1 MKTSDTDREN
11 KVLVTKDELNTRA
24 KILFAAKQEF
34 FAKGFL
40 KANVRSIAQAVGLT
54 TGAIYNQFKN
64 KDSMFDALVGTV
76 VKDFLLLIQGNSAWE
91 YAQYN
96 MKTTELS
103 VITELSR
110 RTFLKI
116 IDFFY
121 AHWDEMKLV
130 MCCSNGSSYENI
142 FDTAIRQKESE
153 VIACLKSDNIRI
165 SKRTEFFIHVMVSTE
180 VSNLKEIFDHN
191 LTKAEAVHYITG
203 INNYH
208 CAGWKHF
215 WLSQEEDTGTDGL

>member
-1 MKTSDTDREN
+1 MGN
-11 KVLVTKDELNTRA
+11 KVLVSKDELNTRA

-76 VKDFLLLIQGNSAWE
+76 VNDFLHLIQGVTAE
-91 YAQYN
+91 DYAQYN

-103 VITELSR
+103 VLAELSR
-110 RTFLKI
+110 STFVKI

-121 AHWDEMKLV
+121 EHWDEMKLA
-130 MCCSNGSSYENI
+130 MCCSTGSSYENI
-142 FDTAIRQKESE
+142 FDKAIRQKEMD
-153 VIACLKSDNIRI
+153 VIACLKNDNIRI
-165 SKRTEFFIHVMVSTE
+165 SKRTEFFIHVMTSTE

-191 LTKAEAVHYITG
+191 LTKDEAELYITD

-208 CAGWKHF
+208 CAGWKYY
-215 WLSQEEDTGTDGL
+215 WLSQEEESGAEHL